1 MGTYPSEISCKL
13 SQYYGNPNNQ
23 FWDLVGYALDVDL
36 RKLDYDSRIETLK
49 KHKIGLWD
57 ALKDCRREGSL
68 DKNIREE
75 EFNDFSQLNNVKRI
89 ICNGKKAREYVDN
102 CKVPD
107 NVEIVL
113 VPSSSPERAM
123 KLSVKSEQWKEAISA
138 TIK

>member
-1 MGTYPSEISCKL
+1 MSCNL
-13 SQYYGNPNNQ
+13 DQYYGNPNNH
-23 FWDLVGYALDVDL
+23 FWKLMGDVLDVDL
-36 RKLDYDSRIETLK
+36 VRLYYSSRIETLK

-89 ICNGKKAREYVDN
+89 ICNGKKAREYVDS

-107 NVEIVL
+107 NVDIVM
-113 VPSSSPERAM
+113 VPSSSPARAM
-123 KLSVKSEQWKEAISA
+123 KLSVKSEQWKEAIKA
-138 TIK
+138 